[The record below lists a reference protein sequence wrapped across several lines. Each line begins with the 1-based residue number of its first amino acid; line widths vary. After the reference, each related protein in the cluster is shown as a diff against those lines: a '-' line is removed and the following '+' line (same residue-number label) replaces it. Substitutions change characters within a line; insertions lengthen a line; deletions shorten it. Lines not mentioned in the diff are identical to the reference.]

1 MCPGPEKM
9 ATVQLKN
16 IKKVYPFISGEQK
29 KNKKKA
35 DEPEKKKANLQITD
49 EGVVAVQA
57 FNLDI
62 ADKEFIVLV
71 GPSGC
76 GKSTTLRMVAG
87 LEEISGGELVIDG
100 KVMND
105 VAPKDRD
112 IAMVFQNYALYPH
125 MTVYE
130 NMAFSL
136 KLRKEPKDVIDKKV
150 REAAEILDITQYL
163 ERKPKALSGGQRQ
176 RVAIGRAIVRDP
188 KVMLMDE
195 PLSNLDAKLRNEM
208 RAEIIKLRQRINTT
222 FMYVTHDQTE
232 AMTLGDR
239 IVIMKDGYIQQIGT
253 PQEVF
258 DHPANLFVA
267 GFIGMPVMNFFDAE
281 LKRDGKKYF
290 VEVGGYRTELDSE
303 KEARLA
309 SHDVQSQPITLGV
322 RPEHTDVADDGISA
336 KVEVA
341 EMMGS
346 SVHLHVNAN
355 GRDVIIIVPTID
367 MKGNYKLGDTVHFT
381 FSGRVAH
388 VFSKQTDKNLEY

>member
-1 MCPGPEKM
+1 M
-9 ATVQLKN
+9 AEVQLKN

-29 KNKKKA
+29 KNKKKKA
-35 DEPEKKKANLQITD
+35 DEPEKKKVNLQITD
-49 EGVVAVQA
+49 EGVVAVQE

-62 ADKEFIVLV
+62 KDKEFIVLV

-87 LEEISGGELVIDG
+87 LEEISGGELIIDG

-125 MTVYE
+125 MTVYD

-150 REAAEILDITQYL
+150 HEAAEILDITQYL

-253 PQEVF
+253 PQDVF
-258 DHPANLFVA
+258 NHPANLFVA

-281 LKRDGKKYF
+281 LKREGNKFF
-290 VEVGGYRTELDSE
+290 VEVGGIKVELAPE
-303 KEARLA
+303 KEARLLA
-309 SHDVQSQPITLGV
+309 NDVQSQPVTLGV
-322 RPEHTDVADDGISA
+322 RPEHTDVADKGITA
-336 KVEVA
+336 RVEVA

-346 SVHLHVNAN
+346 SVHLHVNA
-355 GRDVIIIVPTID
+355 
-367 MKGNYKLGDTVHFT
+367 
-381 FSGRVAH
+381 
-388 VFSKQTDKNLEY
+388 

>member
-1 MCPGPEKM
+1 M

-16 IKKVYPFISGEQK
+16 IKKVYPFESGAERAQRK
-29 KNKKKA
+29 KSRG
-35 DEPEKKKANLQITD
+35 EPLEKKKVNLQITD

-87 LEEISGGELVIDG
+87 LEEISDGELIIDG
-100 KVMND
+100 KLMND

-208 RAEIIKLRQRINTT
+208 RAEIIKLRERINTT
-222 FMYVTHDQTE
+222 FIYVTHDQTE

-239 IVIMKDGYIQQIGT
+239 IVIMRDGYIQQIGT

-258 DHPANLFVA
+258 NHPANLFVA
-267 GFIGMPVMNFFDAE
+267 GFIGMPVMNFFDAKLIREGEKFFVQLADEKVE
-281 LKRDGKKYF
+281 LAP
-290 VEVGGYRTELDSE
+290 E
-303 KEARLA
+303 KEARLLKN
-309 SHDVQSQPITLGV
+309 DVQSQEVILGV
-322 RPEHTDVADDGISA
+322 RPEHTVLTKDGVPA
-336 KVEVA
+336 KVDVS

-346 SVHLHVNAN
+346 SVHLHVSAE
-355 GRDVIIIVPTID
+355 GRDVIIIVPTIE
-367 MKGNYKLGDTVHFT
+367 MEGNYKIGDQVHFS
-381 FSGRVAH
+381 FGGNVAH
-388 VFSKQTDKNLEY
+388 VFNKDTEKNLEW